1 MVSVWFLVFPDA
13 EILDLAG
20 PWSAFGYANEVL
32 GRPAYQLG
40 LASPCP
46 SAVKT
51 RHGLVIANA
60 EPLDAILDNGRP
72 HTIVVAGGTPS
83 DELPIPEIE
92 AATWLRRH
100 ADRFERVASVCTGAF
115 VLGAAGLLD
124 GGQAT
129 THWQYRDALRQ
140 AFPLAQVT
148 DDDIF
153 LKHDKVWTS
162 AGITAGIDLMLAI
175 IEEDF
180 GHEVAIA
187 VAKGL
192 VLFLRRPGRQ
202 AQFSH
207 VLKRQVGES
216 SPASAIKTL
225 IGEHLDEPLHVER
238 LAKLAGMSA
247 RSFSRFCSHTFREP
261 PAALVRRL
269 RLEEAQRLLEETD
282 LPLKRVAEDSG
293 LGDPSTL
300 WRLFARHFGVTAADY
315 RARFR

>member
-1 MVSVWFLVFPDA
+1 MSTVWFLVFPDS

-20 PWSAFGYANEVL
+20 PWSALGYANEVL
-32 GRPAYQLG
+32 GRPAYQLR
-40 LASPCP
+40 LASP
-46 SAVKT
+46 SLRAVKT
-51 RHGLVIANA
+51 RHGLVIADA
-60 EPLDAILDNGRP
+60 DPLDAILESGQA

-83 DELPIPEIE
+83 GALPPSELE
-92 AATWLRRH
+92 AAAWLRRN
-100 ADRFERVASVCTGAF
+100 ADRFERVVSVCTGAF

-124 GGQAT
+124 GRKAT
-129 THWQYRDALRQ
+129 THWQYRDLLRT

-153 LKHDKVWTS
+153 LKQDRVWTS

-175 IEEDF
+175 IESDF
-180 GHEVAIA
+180 GHEVAIT

-207 VLKRQVGES
+207 VLKRQEGERT
-216 SPASAIKTL
+216 PALEIRTL
-225 IGEHLDEPLHVER
+225 IGERLNEPLPVER
-238 LAKLAGMSA
+238 LAQLAGMSA
-247 RSFSRFCSHTFREP
+247 RSFTRFCSRTFRET

-269 RLEEAQRLLEETD
+269 RLEEAQRLLEQTD
-282 LPLKRVAEDSG
+282 LPLKRVADDSG
-293 LGDPSTL
+293 LGDPATL
-300 WRLFARHFGVTAADY
+300 WRLFAQYFGVTPADY